1 MKHNKNE
8 YLIIRI
14 GLSPL
19 SKDTSTME
27 IAKIMEVDENRKTYN
42 ILFGDGSTISIEERT
57 LIGNSYKLALIPQHY
72 YKHNFLST

>member
-1 MKHNKNE
+1 MKYNKNE

-27 IAKIMEVDENRKTYN
+27 IVKIMEVDENRKAYN

-57 LIGNSYKLALIPQHY
+57 LIGNSYK
-72 YKHNFLST
+72 